1 MEKQVSGKRLL
12 LIAFLV
18 VALGGAGYGA
28 FQLQDAVSQGG
39 TAGECINDPNDL
51 ERPGSGPA
59 PRPLPPLCPGWNSA
73 APVCAWDE
81 TGLPTEDSDP
91 LCGLVAP
98 CEGCPLPEVPRA
110 TPKPSLLRDNPAAE
124 LTAPPV
130 HQAGDAAA
138 LGRSDCPNGWQAAV
152 SDTTGMSVCF
162 PGDIGKIA
170 DPITLEEFEYGERHE
185 DRLDI
190 TLSGR
195 NLPGVVSINIIRSAG
210 VTGPWSMDCEQP
222 EEIEL
227 LGSPAKVCIWPEGKD
242 EVWEIV
248 RPVYIRSYL
257 IEKSG
262 FQWVFEAVIVVGA
275 EEPTGDISLLKG
287 TIAEV
292 LETLR
297 LP

>member
-1 MEKQVSGKRLL
+1 MKKQVSGKRLL

-39 TAGECINDPNDL
+39 TAGECINDPNEL
-51 ERPGSGPA
+51 EGPGTGPA
-59 PRPLPPLCPGWNSA
+59 PRPLPPLCPGWNTA

-98 CEGCPLPEVPRA
+98 CEGCPLPGVPRP

-170 DPITLEEFEYGERHE
+170 DPITAEEFQFGQHHE

-195 NLPGVVSINIIRSAG
+195 ELPAIASINIVRSAG
-210 VTGPWSMDCEQP
+210 VSGPLFLDCDEPQGTQ
-222 EEIEL
+222 L

-242 EVWEIV
+242 EVWEAV
-248 RPVYIRSYL
+248 TPVYAISYL

-262 FQWVFEAVIVVGA
+262 FQWVFVAVILGLPG
-275 EEPTGDISLLKG
+275 EPTGDISSLKG
-287 TIAEV
+287 TTAEV